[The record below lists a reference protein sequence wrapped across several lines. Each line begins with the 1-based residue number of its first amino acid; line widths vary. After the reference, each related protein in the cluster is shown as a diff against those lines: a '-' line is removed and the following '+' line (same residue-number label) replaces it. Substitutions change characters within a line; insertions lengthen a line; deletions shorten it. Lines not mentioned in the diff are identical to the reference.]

1 MSKTNYEAI
10 KNMSLEEM
18 AAMIYIFAKPFAE
31 LLNMT
36 DEQKAEMRNQIH
48 GFLTAESGAEK

>member
-1 MSKTNYEAI
+1 MTNYEAI

-18 AAMIYIFAKPFAE
+18 AAMLYIFAKPFAE

-36 DEQKAEMRNQIH
+36 AEQKAEMRKGVH
-48 GFLTAESGAEK
+48 EFLAAEVKRNET

>member
-1 MSKTNYEAI
+1 MNNYEAI

-18 AAMIYIFAKPFAE
+18 AAVFYLFAKPFTE

-36 DEQKAEMRNQIH
+36 SEQKNEMKQQIH
-48 GFLTAESGAEK
+48 NFLSEEVKSS

>member
-18 AAMIYIFAKPFAE
+18 AAMFYIFAKPFAE

-36 DEQKAEMRNQIH
+36 DEQKAEMKNQIH
-48 GFLTAESGAEK
+48 DFLTAESGAKK